1 MTDPSVGCDA
11 SRLFRL
17 SPSFCAT
24 LPYPPSVNR
33 IWRRVGNK
41 TLLSADGRQYHERVE
56 SMVALLLTR
65 NAVPPAP
72 HAVRLSFVLPD
83 RRKRDLDNVLKA
95 ILDPVYRA
103 FRLDDSVITRIE
115 ATKRYEG
122 PGTSGSVTVL
132 VWTDEE
138 AA

>member
-1 MTDPSVGCDA
+1 M
-11 SRLFRL
+11 
-17 SPSFCAT
+17 
-24 LPYPPSVNR
+24 
-33 IWRRVGNK
+33 
-41 TLLSADGRQYHERVE
+41 
-56 SMVALLLTR
+56 
-65 NAVPPAP
+65 
-72 HAVRLSFVLPD
+72 LPD